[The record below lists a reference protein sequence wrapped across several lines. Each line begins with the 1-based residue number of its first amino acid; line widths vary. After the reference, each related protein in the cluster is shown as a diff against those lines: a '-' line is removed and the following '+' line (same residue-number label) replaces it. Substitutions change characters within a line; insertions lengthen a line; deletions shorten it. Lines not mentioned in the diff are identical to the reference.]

1 VEKPTAL
8 QAGTQKVGG
17 KIRIFGAGLECST
30 LRAILEAEID
40 FLACFFYKHKLHLIL
55 PMMSQKKSEIC

>member
-17 KIRIFGAGLECST
+17 KIWISAGSEHST
-30 LRAILEAEID
+30 LRAISGAKID
-40 FLACFFYKHKLHLIL
+40 FLACFFLKT
-55 PMMSQKKSEIC
+55 